1 MTRHFQKE
9 IEKIKKRILHLTAMV
24 EESLSDAVKSFTDRD
39 VRLAEK
45 VIDGDT
51 KIDQMEVEVE
61 EECLKILALHQ
72 PVAIDLR
79 FLIAVLKINNDLERI
94 GDLAVNIAQRTQ
106 ALAQSSMKAVPFD
119 LSSMLHVTL
128 GMVKKSADALV
139 DLDTNAAYEVCQS
152 DDEVD
157 EYHRSAYTAVQQEIQ
172 KNPAAAEYFI
182 CLLSISRNLERI
194 ADHATNIA
202 EDVIYMVDGQII
214 RHKGGPAATQES

>member
-106 ALAQSSMKAVPFD
+106 PLAQSSMKAVPFD

-139 DLDTNAAYEVCQS
+139 DLNTDLAYEVCQS
-152 DDEVD
+152 DDQVD
-157 EYHRSAYTAVQQEIQ
+157 EYHRSAYTALQQEIQ
-172 KNPAAAEYFI
+172 KNPAAVEYFI

-214 RHKGGPAATQES
+214 RHKGGPVATQET